1 MAFIGMLIV
10 GVILIVLFF
19 TFIAGIVSLIIG
31 LKQKKR
37 NKKVSKILFAVSGV
51 CFGILLI
58 VIVLAIIPKSV
69 TVETKN
75 GKAIIKPSWIKEYD
89 RCLDENDIAGLR
101 NLVDKHPDMI
111 YYYDQNRVMLLDYG
125 LYNCNIDIMT
135 IAIEH
140 GAVFDEPLRYE
151 HMVFYTSFDS
161 FFSNLD
167 YPTWEKGSDELTK
180 KGETTDEMITAI
192 AFAIENGAAVRWE
205 VNNGEYEN
213 DNLFDKAYN
222 WVNLDETVSDKD
234 MELLMLIADSDPE
247 LRKKYNAYFSEY

>member
-31 LKQKKR
+31 LKQKKK

-89 RCLDENDIAGLR
+89 RCLDEN
-101 NLVDKHPDMI
+101 
-111 YYYDQNRVMLLDYG
+111 
-125 LYNCNIDIMT
+125 
-135 IAIEH
+135 
-140 GAVFDEPLRYE
+140 
-151 HMVFYTSFDS
+151 